1 MCESG
6 VMVALLVVGLL
17 LTQSPD
23 VALSSEDGHVSIQ
36 FEKLRMT
43 ALTLREVSRSERRLL
58 GAVLISGGLAFTGAG
73 AVSLSQDLS
82 EGATNYNNTF
92 ALSATGL
99 SMIGVGTFILLSK
112 NDSGLWDDIDLLKQ
126 KGGLAEPQILL
137 AEAEAIFEKE
147 VQDSVRG
154 RKWTGGAFMA
164 GALLELGLSLINQR
178 NGPFDTH
185 AFLTGVM
192 PSVGA
197 AFFAVFEWFFYRAPV
212 ERAWAVYVN
221 DKNIQ
226 RSFVSIAPTVSLGL
240 LSGSLGVA
248 GTF

>member
-1 MCESG
+1 
-6 VMVALLVVGLL
+6 MVSLLVAGLL
-17 LTQSPD
+17 LSQTPD
-23 VALSSEDGHVSIQ
+23 VALSAEDAPAAIQ

-43 ALTLREVSRSERRLL
+43 ALTLREVSRSERRLI

-82 EGATNYNNTF
+82 YGASNYNNTF
-92 ALSATGL
+92 LLGSTGL
-99 SMIGVGTFILLSK
+99 SMIAVGTYALLSK
-112 NDSGLWDDIDLLKQ
+112 NDSGLWDDIELLKQ
-126 KGGLAEPQILL
+126 KHGLGETSILL

-164 GALLELGLSLINQR
+164 GALLEVALSLINQR

-185 AFLTGVM
+185 SFLTGVM

-197 AFFAVFEWFFYRAPV
+197 AFFGIFEFFFYRAPV

-226 RSFVSIAPTVSLGL
+226 RSLVSIAPTVSLAP
-240 LSGSLGVA
+240 LSCSLGVV